1 MAHQANHEENFN
13 DKFQWNK
20 SKVKT
25 FTKTVNLLVRKKILT
40 ISQKKQNSKLLDQM
54 AVIYS
59 DICEIK

>member
-40 ISQKKQNSKLLDQM
+40 ISQM
-54 AVIYS
+54 TS
-59 DICEIK
+59 DPTRAEDAIFN